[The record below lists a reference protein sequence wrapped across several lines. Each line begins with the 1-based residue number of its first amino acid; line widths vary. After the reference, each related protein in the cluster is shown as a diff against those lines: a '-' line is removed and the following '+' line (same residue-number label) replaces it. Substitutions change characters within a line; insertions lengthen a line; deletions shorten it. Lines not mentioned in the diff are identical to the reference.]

1 LDPGRSMLAAH
12 AAPHADAVEPL
23 ALAKRAPRVLNNRG
37 SAHPPAMDFGVVLPQ
52 FAAAKALDAR
62 GADEEH
68 AVEERQLLGGD
79 AGGFVA
85 LPSQLRGQAP
95 GEEASDDALC
105 MTGET
110 QAELLRDVD
119 GDRLVPRKTIIKE
132 KEREERGERREESR
146 ESREE
151 RGESRE
157 SREQREE
164 RGERREER
172 AERAERRE
180 QRTESREERAER
192 REQRGE
198 SRERREQRAE
208 RREQREAHT
217 DGCGIFTQD
226 SKPPLS
232 QEGVGEHTCTH
243 TRTGNTS

>member
-1 LDPGRSMLAAH
+1 MDPGRSMLAAH

-164 RGERREER
+164 RGERREESR
-172 AERAERRE
+172 EERAENRE
-180 QRTESREERAER
+180 QRGESREERAER
-192 REQRGE
+192 GESREQRGE
-198 SRERREQRAE
+198 SRER
-208 RREQREAHT
+208 HT
-217 DGCGIFTQD
+217 QM
-226 SKPPLS
+226 
-232 QEGVGEHTCTH
+232 GVAFSHKTASH
-243 TRTGNTS
+243 R

>member
-1 LDPGRSMLAAH
+1 MDPGRSMLAAH

-146 ESREE
+146 EE
-151 RGESRE
+151 RAEN
-157 SREQREE
+157 REQR
-164 RGERREER
+164 G
-172 AERAERRE
+172 
-180 QRTESREERAER
+180 ESREERAER
-192 REQRGE
+192 REQREERAE
-198 SRERREQRAE
+198 SREERAE
-208 RREQREAHT
+208 RGTHRWVWH
-217 DGCGIFTQD
+217 F
-226 SKPPLS
+226 
-232 QEGVGEHTCTH
+232 H
-243 TRTGNTS
+243 TRQQATVEPGRRWRTHMHTHANGKHVMT